1 MVDDQIFREVDEELR
16 QERLQAI
23 WNRYGTLIVG
33 GIVALVCVVGAV
45 VFWQNWQNS
54 KRQDAGDRFVDALQL
69 MGKGETEAANKI
81 FGALQ
86 ADGPGGY
93 ELLASLHLAAN
104 KAQKGETAEAE
115 VIYKKILQNPSAD
128 KIMTDYAKLNLALL
142 KLDGASF
149 EETKTALGSF
159 LDEKTAWR
167 STALEVIALAA
178 LKEKK
183 LDEARKYFSQ
193 IVIDQASPASL
204 KRRAQI
210 MLDVIAARKVGG

>member
-23 WNRYGTLIVG
+23 WNKYGTLIVG
-33 GIVALVCVVGAV
+33 GVVALVCVVAGFI
-45 VFWQNWQNS
+45 FWQNWQTS
-54 KRQDAGDRFVDALQL
+54 KRQDAGDRFVEALQL

-81 FGALQ
+81 FSTLQ

-104 KAQKGETAEAE
+104 KAKKGETAQAE

-149 EETKTALGSF
+149 EETKTALSTF
-159 LDEKTAWR
+159 LDEKAAWR
-167 STALEVIALAA
+167 GTALEVIALSA
-178 LKEKK
+178 LKEKN

-193 IVIDQASPASL
+193 IVTDRASPAAL
-204 KRRAQI
+204 KRRAQT
-210 MLDVIAARKVGG
+210 MLDVIAARKAGG